1 VGQKGGGGGRVGFG
15 NPVNKGPK
23 HLGGRRGAGSRVT
36 GGGPRAAIA
45 RITEDRP
52 KGSHITLA
60 NLSREAG
67 ISQADAL
74 AEVDRLVAANQ
85 AEYTY
90 YSANVAAILRGNGQ
104 TVQERDGQP
113 VRGFRLTGSV

>member
-1 VGQKGGGGGRVGFG
+1 VGKKGGGGRVGFS
-15 NPVNKGPK
+15 NPSNKGPK
-23 HLGGRRGAGSRVT
+23 HLGGRLGAGGRLI
-36 GGGPRAAIA
+36 GGGPRGAIA
-45 RITEDRP
+45 RLTEGRP
-52 KGSHITLA
+52 SGSNITLA

-90 YSANVAAILRGNGQ
+90 YGSNVAAILGANGQ
-104 TVQERDGQP
+104 TAAERNGQP
-113 VRGFRLTGSV
+113 VRGFRITGSVS